1 MPEPA
6 LEADYLVT
14 GTGASAMAF
23 VDTLLDESPRARV
36 IMVGREAR
44 VGGHWNHA
52 YPFVRLH
59 QPSAFY
65 GVASRELGS
74 GRKDVDG
81 PNAGMYELATGAQ
94 VLGYYDAVMRERLL
108 PSGRVR
114 WLPSSEVVPDAPG
127 AYRVRELASGRVRT
141 VDARKFV
148 DVTLAR
154 TEVPSTHPPRY
165 RIDPG
170 VRCLTPNELAGL
182 GDRPDAVTVVGGG
195 KTGMDTCLWLLE
207 HGMPPDR
214 IRWIVPRDA
223 WLLNRCNFQPGLE
236 NFEISVASVCAQFDA
251 IAAATSLPDLFA
263 RLERHEVL
271 LRLDP
276 DVEPK
281 AYKCAIVSHGELAA
295 LRRIRD
301 VVRLGRVRA
310 VEPTRIVLEHGTL
323 SALAGTVYVDCTA
336 SAIQRVPPRPV
347 FDGDRIHVLMVRW
360 CQPVFSAAV
369 IAWVEAHLEDPAQ
382 KNALCGV
389 VPSPFDPVD
398 WLRMWNVTLGNF
410 ARWRQV
416 PALQAW
422 LLGCRLNGTPIRDVR
437 PDDEVR
443 IAAFRESGAKAGA
456 AGQRIPALLAMD
468 VVPAGGQA

>member
-1 MPEPA
+1 MADPV
-6 LEADYLVT
+6 LEADYLVA
-14 GTGASAMAF
+14 GTGACAMAF
-23 VDTLLDESPRARV
+23 VDTLLDEAPQARV

-74 GRKDVDG
+74 GRTDVGG

-94 VLGYYDAVMRERLL
+94 VLDYYDAVMRERFL

-114 WLPSSEVVPDAPG
+114 WLPSSELVADADG
-127 AYRVRELASGRVRT
+127 AHRVRDLASGRTRAI
-141 VDARKFV
+141 DARKLV

-165 RIDPG
+165 RIDAG
-170 VRCLTPNELAGL
+170 VRCLAPNDLPAL
-182 GDRPDAVTVVGGG
+182 DDRPDAVTVVGAG
-195 KTGMDTCLWLLE
+195 KTAMDTCLWLLD

-223 WLLNRCNFQPGLE
+223 WFLNRRNFQPGLE
-236 NFEISVASVCAQFDA
+236 NFEINVASVCAQFDA
-251 IAAATSLPDLFA
+251 IAEAASLPDLFA
-263 RLERHEVL
+263 RLERDEVL

-276 DVEPK
+276 AVEPT
-281 AYKCAIVSHGELAA
+281 AYKCAIVSPGELAV

-310 VEPTRIVLEHGTL
+310 LEPGRIVLEGGTL
-323 SALAGTVYVDCTA
+323 SAPPGTVYVDCSA

-347 FDGDRIHVLMVRW
+347 FDGDRIHVFMVRW

-369 IAWVEAHLEDPAQ
+369 IAWVEAHVADVAQ
-382 KNALCGV
+382 KNALCSV

-398 WLRMWNVTLGNF
+398 WLRMWGVTLGNF
-410 ARWRQV
+410 ARWRQL
-416 PALQAW
+416 PALQSW
-422 LLGCRLNGTPIRDVR
+422 LLGCRLNGTPIRDV
-437 PDDEVR
+437 PPGDEARLAV
-443 IAAFRESGAKAGA
+443 FRESGEKAAA
-456 AGQRIPALLAMD
+456 AGPRIPALLAT
-468 VVPAGGQA
+468 AGATLGSRA